1 MIFQVGDHQ
10 PYQPLMMFF
19 AHLRLRTDPAPYYLK
34 PLKTAQVTCHILWG
48 TIIFT
53 SLLRGEGG
61 LMLSR
66 DVDIDDTFRMFATHL
81 LMFNFLLVVSL
92 VDHY

>member
-34 PLKTAQVTCHILWG
+34 PLKTAHLPH
-48 TIIFT
+48 
-53 SLLRGEGG
+53 SLGYYYLHLVAAGGEQTNAFE
-61 LMLSR
+61 R
-66 DVDIDDTFRMFATHL
+66 RR
-81 LMFNFLLVVSL
+81 
-92 VDHY
+92 YR